1 MRTTGPDQPEQI
13 LLDVT
18 ALLTGLGIPYAV
30 VGALAVSFYGVP
42 RATADAGSVVWMRNT
57 GKSALDLRDSLTTS
71 GYRTELKQGDIDDP
85 ILQSIR
91 AEDEYQN
98 RIDLLLGIRGMDPDA
113 VHRCVSPTL
122 FGSTLQ
128 IIAPEDLIGM
138 KIFAGGP
145 QDLEDVRGILQV
157 SRERLDADLLRRVA
171 RRYGADV
178 ARTLDELLQQ
188 FPLTG
193 R

>member
-1 MRTTGPDQPEQI
+1 MRVTGPGQPARL
-13 LLDVT
+13 LLDV
-18 ALLTGLGIPYAV
+18 LDQLNVFGIPYAV
-30 VGALAVSFYGVP
+30 VGAFAVAYYGVL
-42 RATADAGSVVWMRNT
+42 RYTSDADSVIWMKDT
-57 GKSALDLRDSLTTS
+57 GKSADDLKNHLVAS
-71 GYRTELKQGDIDDP
+71 GYRTELRRGDIGDP
-85 ILQSIR
+85 ILQSILIG
-91 AEDEYQN
+91 DEYQN
-98 RIDLLLGIRGMDPDA
+98 SVGLLSGIRGMDPDA
-113 VHRCVSPTL
+113 THRCVSSPML
-122 FGSTLQ
+122 DSTVR
-128 IIAPEDLIGM
+128 IIGPEDLVGM

-157 SRERLDADLLRRVA
+157 SRERLNPDLLRRVA